1 MLPPPPEPQM
11 GRKRRGK
18 RTVAGEVP
26 ALAPPPSFQPIT
38 ERIVEIPDVEPEI
51 PAAPPD
57 PSKLGELEAEEFRG
71 VLAEIA
77 ARRMEAL
84 RLFEPMPEQAKFFA
98 SNADERLAIGGNRGG
113 KTTTTM
119 VEIARAV
126 TGQDPHDKY
135 PKEDGIFIL
144 VAIDLAKC
152 AKVFYRK
159 LFKPGAFYIV
169 KDPETGQWRTFRP
182 DQDQHLEEFNK
193 KKAPPLIPKRFI
205 ASISW
210 ENKKDEQPKTIR
222 LKNGWELWFYSSG
235 GEWPQGVDVDGV
247 AFDEEI
253 ERDGWYDEM
262 SARLADRRQQNFKTG
277 KVKSG
282 KFMWS
287 ATPQSG
293 TVQLFD
299 LYSRAMDEQGS
310 RQALSDAGQVPDP
323 STIEVY
329 QFGIDNNPFMATHAK
344 DAMKRKWAGKPEEYA
359 VRIEGRFALFG
370 SRVYSEFM
378 PKGCHGI
385 PSFPIP
391 DDWTVYCAVDPGR
404 QVCAVLFVAVPP
416 PTHPV
421 FGGQKIVFDELYIK
435 NCNAQIFAKSMVE
448 KIGHRP
454 VEFGIIDQ
462 KGGKITDMGSGKT
475 PEEQYASALKDV
487 GFSFVRGGHHFQWSS
502 SDVKSGISA
511 VHNAL
516 HVVGGKSE
524 LVVMYEKVPRLIW
537 EMERYSYRK
546 LPSGLV
552 TDDPI
557 KVNDHLCDDV
567 RYITM
572 ANLRYVKPRP
582 SARKGNYVTDYLEM
596 KKKRHAHQKRMES
609 SHGGSIKVW

>member
-1 MLPPPPEPQM
+1 MLPPPPDRPF
-11 GRKRRGK
+11 GRARKGK

-26 ALAPPPSFQPIT
+26 ALAPPPSFRPEL
-38 ERIVEIPDVEPEI
+38 ERIVEIPDIEPEI
-51 PAAPPD
+51 PAAPQD
-57 PSKLGELEAEEFRG
+57 QSRLSDLEAEEFRG

-84 RLFEPMPEQAKFFA
+84 RLFEPMAEQEKFFS

-169 KDPETGQWRTFRP
+169 KDPVTKEWRTFRP
-182 DQDQHLEEFNK
+182 DQDQHLEEFK

-205 ASISW
+205 KSISW
-210 ENKKDEQPKTIR
+210 ENKKDEQPKTIY

-235 GEWPQGVDVDGV
+235 GEWPQGVDVDAV
-247 AFDEEI
+247 CFDEEI

-262 SARLADRRQQNFKTG
+262 SARLADRRSKNFQTG

-299 LYSRAMDEQGS
+299 LYSRAMDEAEA
-310 RQALSDAGQVPDP
+310 RQALIDAGQEPGP
-323 STIEVY
+323 TTIEVY
-329 QFGIDNNPFMATHAK
+329 HFGIDSNPFMATHAK
-344 DAMKRKWAGKPEEYA
+344 DAMKLKWAAKPDEYA

-385 PSFPIP
+385 QSFPIP
-391 DDWTVYCAVDPGR
+391 EDWAIYCAIDPGR
-404 QVCAVLFVAVPP
+404 QVCAVLFAAVPP
-416 PTHPV
+416 PADPI
-421 FGGQKIVFDELYIK
+421 FGGQKIIFDELYIK
-435 NCNAQIFAKSMVE
+435 NCTAQIFAEEMV
-448 KIGHRP
+448 KKTGHRA
-454 VEFGIIDQ
+454 VEYGVIDHRA
-462 KGGKITDMGSGKT
+462 GRITEIGSGRT
-475 PEEQYASALKDV
+475 HEQQYSDALKKV
-487 GFSFVRGGHHFQWSS
+487 GFEFVRGGHNFQWSS
-502 SDVKSGISA
+502 DDVKGGISA
-511 VHNAL
+511 VHNAM
-516 HVVGGKSE
+516 HIVGGKPE
-524 LVVMYEKVPRLIW
+524 LVVMYEKVPKFIK

-546 LPSGLV
+546 LPNGLV
-552 TDDPI
+552 TDEPI
-557 KVNDHLCDDV
+557 KVNDHACDCC
-567 RYITM
+567 RYLFM
-572 ANLRYVKPRP
+572 ARLKYVKPKV
-582 SARKGNYVTDYLEM
+582 SKRKGNYVTDYLEM
-596 KKKRHAHQKRMES
+596 KKRKNTHKKKMNS
-609 SHGGSIKVW
+609 PHGGSIKMW